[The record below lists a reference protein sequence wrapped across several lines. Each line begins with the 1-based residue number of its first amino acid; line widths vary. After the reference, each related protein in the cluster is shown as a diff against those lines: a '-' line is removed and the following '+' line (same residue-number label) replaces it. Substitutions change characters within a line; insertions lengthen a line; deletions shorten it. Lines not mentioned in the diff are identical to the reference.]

1 MDAHDEFEPDHST
14 SPTGHVI
21 EALEL
26 YGYHPAE
33 GEADPRITPEDT
45 AIQGAVADIFDAL
58 ISTMADTSL
67 DFDLDEIMWSTV
79 NTFHRAV
86 ERIERKLDDNEQ
98 AQKRLQREQDGS
110 EVKSVQLE
118 TLIGIGQNLIERR
131 DSMEIFRDTAAD
143 LYLRSTGTPWSPRS
157 GSRVNHRQMT
167 SAMIDSRDFLAAK
180 RKADNEVLLPAGPK
194 IAFSGGDTTD
204 HRTIWA
210 RLDQVHAKHP
220 DMVLLHGGSPKG
232 AERIAAT
239 WANNRKV
246 PQVAFKP
253 DWTKHAK
260 AAPFKRND
268 RMLDTM
274 PIGVIVFPGT
284 GIQENL
290 ADKAR
295 KMGIPVYRLAEG
307 SA

>member
-1 MDAHDEFEPDHST
+1 MYAHDEFEPDHST

-110 EVKSVQLE
+110 EVKSV
-118 TLIGIGQNLIERR
+118 
-131 DSMEIFRDTAAD
+131 
-143 LYLRSTGTPWSPRS
+143 
-157 GSRVNHRQMT
+157 
-167 SAMIDSRDFLAAK
+167 
-180 RKADNEVLLPAGPK
+180 
-194 IAFSGGDTTD
+194 
-204 HRTIWA
+204 
-210 RLDQVHAKHP
+210 
-220 DMVLLHGGSPKG
+220 
-232 AERIAAT
+232 
-239 WANNRKV
+239 
-246 PQVAFKP
+246 
-253 DWTKHAK
+253 
-260 AAPFKRND
+260 
-268 RMLDTM
+268 
-274 PIGVIVFPGT
+274 
-284 GIQENL
+284 
-290 ADKAR
+290 
-295 KMGIPVYRLAEG
+295 
-307 SA
+307 